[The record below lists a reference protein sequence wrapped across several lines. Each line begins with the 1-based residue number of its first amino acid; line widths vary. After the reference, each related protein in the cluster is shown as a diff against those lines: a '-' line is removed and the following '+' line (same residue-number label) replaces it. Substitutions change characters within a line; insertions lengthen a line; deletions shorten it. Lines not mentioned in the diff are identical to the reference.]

1 MTHMM
6 LSLFN
11 FLLLAGG
18 TFSAFDRHPANEE
31 KQADYEV
38 LFDGKNLDKWTGNTT
53 DYIVENGDI
62 VLHPENHGRGN
73 LYTKKEYADFDFY
86 FEFKLNT
93 GANNGV
99 GIRTPAEGDAAYVG
113 MEIQILDNDAP
124 EYKDLHEYQCHGS
137 VYGVIPAKRGFL
149 KPTGTWNKE
158 HIIAKGSH
166 IQVILN
172 GEKIL
177 DGDINKASANGT
189 IDHKNHPGLH
199 NKTGH
204 IGFLWHETPI
214 AFRNVRI
221 KEL

>member
-1 MTHMM
+1 MIVP
-6 LSLFN
+6 LFN
-11 FLLLAGG
+11 FLLTVIG
-18 TFSAFDRHPANEE
+18 AFTVFEPVPANGG
-31 KQADYEV
+31 KQAGYEV

-53 DYIVENGDI
+53 DYIVEGGKI
-62 VLHPENHGRGN
+62 VLHPENRGRGN
-73 LYTKKEYADFDFY
+73 LYTKKEYADFDLY
-86 FEFKLNT
+86 FEFKLNP

-99 GIRTPAEGDAAYVG
+99 GIRAPMQGDAAYAG

-124 EYKDLHEYQCHGS
+124 IYKDLHEYQYHGS

-149 KPTGTWNKE
+149 KPTGTWNRE
-158 HIIAKGSH
+158 RIIAKGNH

-177 DGDINKASANGT
+177 DGDIQKASANGT
-189 IDHKNHPGLH
+189 IDHKSHPGLL
-199 NKTGH
+199 NKKGH

-214 AFRNVRI
+214 ELKNIRV